1 MTDKF
6 NIGAV
11 RQHSVRRHGLSI
23 HIARLFLTV
32 IFLASTLFSARA
44 EAMMALDQETLPN
57 PDVAALPAALLT
69 ENLSPS
75 ESEFTQDNETI
86 YLAHI
91 AKRYPT
97 PPSIFGVE
105 TDHLGSAGIQAKA
118 SQGNV
123 YFIRRAGF
131 IWSDIEPVLTSPR
144 TYNWEVIDNAALQ
157 QASELGFSIIA
168 VIRSTP
174 SWAQKYPGVY
184 CGPVKQDNFDEFAGF
199 VQELVTRYSAP
210 PYNIKYWELG
220 NEPDV
225 DRSLVMPDSPFG
237 CWGEN
242 LLLPNGQSNPGW
254 DGYYG
259 GRYYAKMLQ
268 QVYPAIKAADPNAK
282 VLNGGLLLSCDFMFP
297 PTPETDCTPS
307 KFFWGILLEN
317 RAAYIDIVS
326 YHGYTYFYQNKIY
339 EDDYQWGHRGGA
351 VMGKADFLRDWMGN
365 YGVSKP
371 LLLSET
377 SMVCPHWS
385 DCTQNPG
392 SPEFFDAQADFV
404 IWAYIRTWASN
415 FAGTVWY
422 TIEGPGWADCGL
434 MDIGQ
439 VPRPAYYAY
448 QYMTN
453 KLSIAQYTGVM
464 NQYASVNVAGYAFS
478 NNGTTIWVLWSKEQV
493 DKVITLPANVI
504 QVTDKFGA
512 IITPVGGQITV
523 NNPVYVELSP

>member
-1 MTDKF
+1 MNDK
-6 NIGAV
+6 IQTSAV
-11 RQHSVRRHGLSI
+11 HSYRPSI
-23 HIARLFLTV
+23 HIARLFLTI
-32 IFLASTLFSARA
+32 IFLVSALFTGRA
-44 EAMMALDQETLPN
+44 EAMTSLDQQTPAN
-57 PDVAALPAALLT
+57 PAAAALPAALLT

-86 YLAHI
+86 YLAHLT
-91 AKRYPT
+91 KRFPT

-105 TDHLGSAGIQAKA
+105 TDHLGSTGIQSKA

-131 IWSDIEPVLTSPR
+131 LWSEIEPELTSPR
-144 TYNWEVIDNAALQ
+144 SFNWDAIDNEALE
-157 QASELGFSIIA
+157 QASAQGFSVIA

-174 SWAQKYPGVY
+174 TWAQKYSGVY

-199 VQELVTRYSAP
+199 VQELVARYSAP
-210 PYNIKYWELG
+210 PYNIKYWEIG

-225 DRSLVMPDSPFG
+225 DRSLVLPDSPFG

-242 LLLPNGQSNPGW
+242 QYLPNGQPNPAW

-282 VLNGGLLLSCDFMFP
+282 VLNGGLLLSCDFQLP
-297 PTPETDCTPS
+297 PPDTDCTPS
-307 KFFWGILLEN
+307 KFFLGILIEN
-317 RAAYIDIVS
+317 RAAYLDIVS

-339 EDDYQWGHRGGA
+339 EDDYQWGHRGEGGS

-385 DCTQNPG
+385 DCTENPG

-404 IWAYIRTWASN
+404 VWAYIRAWANN
-415 FAGTVWY
+415 FAGAIWY

-434 MDIGQ
+434 MESGY

-464 NQYASVNVAGYAFS
+464 NQYASQNVAGYAFS
-478 NNGTTIWVLWSKEQV
+478 NNGVTIWVLWSKEQV

-523 NNPVYVELSP
+523 NKPVYVELSP